1 MGLLVFLA
9 GTLLYAQ
16 GIPAEWNARQQ
27 LDELK
32 TRFEAI
38 PPELSKVNLD
48 RWRSEGVA
56 VAYLNQFE
64 SIQAQL
70 KSLSLAITDLRQ
82 SPEKLAIA
90 LEIFLRFDSLDSMQR
105 SVMEAVRK
113 YETQALADGIESK
126 FVDTAV
132 ARNQF
137 RSYMLDLAANRDREL
152 DVLLQEAQRCRVEK
166 NSPLPPKPP
175 TPVAPKKK

>member
-1 MGLLVFLA
+1 MHLLVFLI
-9 GTLLYAQ
+9 GSVLCAQ

-32 TRFEAI
+32 VRYEAI
-38 PPELSKVNLD
+38 PSELSKVDLD
-48 RWRSEGVA
+48 RWRREGVA
-56 VAYLNQFE
+56 VAYLSQFE
-64 SIQAQL
+64 SIQTQL
-70 KSLSLAITDLRQ
+70 KSLTLAIADLRQ

-113 YETQALADGIESK
+113 YETQVLADSIESK
-126 FVDTAV
+126 FVETAV

-137 RSYMLDLAANRDREL
+137 RNYMLDLASNRDREL
-152 DVLLQEAQRCRVEK
+152 EVLIQEAQRCRVEK
-166 NSPLPPKPP
+166 NTPLPPKPP
-175 TPVAPKKK
+175 ALVAPKKK